1 MGRVQY
7 RQVISE
13 RYWFENI
20 KKRLNALQIRDETSD
35 DKEWKV
41 KVLKDSWAS
50 TLVVSRGVVH
60 NADDLPGI
68 IAIKGEQKI
77 GLLTYNI
84 VDQNLE
90 IVTLNSLREREG
102 VGRALIRRIEE
113 IAQSKDC
120 KKIWV
125 VTTNDNTNAILFYK
139 ALNFRII
146 AIHKNAIKK
155 SRELKPEIPLIGNDG
170 VPITDE
176 IVLEK
181 IIS

>member
-1 MGRVQY
+1 M
-7 RQVISE
+7 
-13 RYWFENI
+13 
-20 KKRLNALQIRDETSD
+20 QIRDVTLD

-50 TLVVSRGVVH
+50 TLVVTRGVVH

-68 IAIKGEQKI
+68 IAIEGEEKV

-84 VDQNLE
+84 VNQKME

-102 VGRALIRRIEE
+102 VGRALIQRAEE
-113 IAQSKDC
+113 IAQSNDC
-120 KKIWV
+120 KRIWV
-125 VTTNDNTNAILFYK
+125 VTTNDNANAIRFYK
-139 ALNFRII
+139 TLNFQII
-146 AIHKNAIKK
+146 AIHKNALKK

-170 VPITDE
+170 IPITDE